1 MMMTTD
7 DASSSREGGLGL
19 GGGSA
24 DRNGGGRFVDLGAAL
39 RRETIE
45 ASADLKGENVL
56 TEQRRKTEHAD
67 AATAY
72 SHAAAQP
79 AERGG
84 STAPPP
90 VPESRRAAVKSYF
103 IRKQ

>member
-1 MMMTTD
+1 
-7 DASSSREGGLGL
+7 
-19 GGGSA
+19 
-24 DRNGGGRFVDLGAAL
+24 VDLGAAL

-79 AERGG
+79 AERGS